1 MPTDSSSSPDEL
13 FDLFVNAQT
22 FKSILHTFDDLCR
35 KLRIDRQFIGYG
47 KRSLYKTL
55 TSKLPSWKCKS
66 LWSKI
71 DKSGAQKEYENGNAC
86 ADLKVKFE
94 LISSDESTFIFL
106 FYQNEQK
113 NTLKLFI

>member
-1 MPTDSSSSPDEL
+1 MPTESSSSPDEL

-71 DKSGAQKEYENGNAC
+71 DKRGAQKENGNAC